1 MPLILYAT
9 IIISTLCSI
18 SEAGWFFSKDVS
30 ENVAKEAVVLAVVGK
45 AHWEATIKSMD
56 NQIAEVSARRDAADL
71 ETSAESDD
79 VEDECDAELIRLR
92 KRKREIA
99 KAFTAWK
106 NPTESIDTKMAEV
119 RARRK
124 VAELDDTSTEND
136 AVLEQCHAELGS
148 LKKEK
153 LTINTMDIPAEV
165 KEVAVAAHER
175 DNLAKEMNLSLNEV
189 DNIAKEMNLS
199 LNEIV
204 SF

>member
-1 MPLILYAT
+1 MKLILYAT
-9 IIISTLCSI
+9 IILSTLCSI

-30 ENVAKEAVVLAVVGK
+30 EDVAKDAVVLAVVGK
-45 AHWEATIKSMD
+45 GHWEETIKSMD

-79 VEDECDAELIRLR
+79 VEDQCDAKLIRLR
-92 KRKREIA
+92 KRKREIV
-99 KAFTAWK
+99 KAFTAWQS
-106 NPTESIDTKMAEV
+106 PTESIDTKMAEV

-124 VAELDDTSTEND
+124 VAELDDTSSEND
-136 AVLEQCHAELGS
+136 AVLKQCHAELRS

-153 LTINTMDIPAEV
+153 KAKLKINTPDIPSEV
-165 KEVAVAAHER
+165 KTVAVAAQER
-175 DNLAKEMNLSLNEV
+175 AKE
-189 DNIAKEMNLS
+189 IAKEMNLS

>member
-1 MPLILYAT
+1 MKLILCAT
-9 IIISTLCSI
+9 IILSTLCSI
-18 SEAGWFFSKDVS
+18 SEAGWFFSKDVAKD
-30 ENVAKEAVVLAVVGK
+30 VAKDAVVGK

-99 KAFTAWK
+99 KAFTAWQ
-106 NPTESIDTKMAEV
+106 SIDTKMAEV

-124 VAELDDTSTEND
+124 AAELDDTSTEND
-136 AVLEQCHAELGS
+136 AVLEQCHAELRS

-153 LTINTMDIPAEV
+153 LKINTLDIPAEV
-165 KEVAVAAHER
+165 KEVAVAAQEIEER
-175 DNLAKEMNLSLNEV
+175 

-199 LNEIV
+199 LNKIV

>member
-1 MPLILYAT
+1 MKQAMKLILYAT
-9 IIISTLCSI
+9 IILSTLCSI

-30 ENVAKEAVVLAVVGK
+30 EDVAKDAVVGK
-45 AHWEATIKSMD
+45 AHWEETIKSMD
-56 NQIAEVSARRDAADL
+56 NQIAEVRARRDAADFQ
-71 ETSAESDD
+71 TSAESDD
-79 VEDECDAELIRLR
+79 VEDQCDAELIRLR
-92 KRKREIA
+92 TRKREIA
-99 KAFTAWK
+99 KAFTVWK

-124 VAELDDTSTEND
+124 VAELDDTSSENV
-136 AVLEQCHAELGS
+136 AVLKQCHAELRS

-153 LTINTMDIPAEV
+153 VKINTLDIPAEV
-165 KEVAVAAHER
+165 KEVAVATQER
-175 DNLAKEMNLSLNEV
+175 

>member
-1 MPLILYAT
+1 MKLILYAT
-9 IIISTLCSI
+9 IILSTLCSI

-30 ENVAKEAVVLAVVGK
+30 EDVAKDSVVVK
-45 AHWEATIKSMD
+45 AHWEETIKSMD

-99 KAFTAWK
+99 KAFTAWQS
-106 NPTESIDTKMAEV
+106 PTESIDTKMAEV

-124 VAELDDTSTEND
+124 VAELDDTSSEID
-136 AVLEQCHAELGS
+136 AVLEQCHVELRS

-153 LTINTMDIPAEV
+153 LKINTLHILAEV
-165 KEVAVAAHER
+165 KEVAVAAQQR
-175 DNLAKEMNLSLNEV
+175 

-199 LNEIV
+199 LNEIDNNIAKEMNLSWNEIV

>member
-1 MPLILYAT
+1 MKLILCAAL
-9 IIISTLCSI
+9 ILSTLCSV
-18 SEAGWFFSKDVS
+18 SKASLATKDDAVS
-30 ENVAKEAVVLAVVGK
+30 ST
-45 AHWEATIKSMD
+45 HWETTINNMD
-56 NQIAEVSARRDAADL
+56 NEIAEVRARRDSADL
-71 ETSAESDD
+71 ETSAESDA
-79 VEDECDAELIRLR
+79 VEDQCDAELIRLR
-92 KRKREIA
+92 KRKRELVNS
-99 KAFTAWK
+99 FEAWK
-106 NPTESIDTKMAEV
+106 EPTKNALESIDTKMANV

-165 KEVAVAAHER
+165 KEVAVAAQER
-175 DNLAKEMNLSLNEV
+175 